1 VNIRQEHDV
10 LLTYLFNSISLKNIH
25 MKNILIT
32 GCSSGF
38 GYDSAKYLADKGH
51 HVYATMRNIDGKNSK
66 AASELKEYATANGV
80 KIKVIDLDVT
90 SDKSVENAVSQ
101 ISDVDV
107 LINNA
112 GLGFGGPIEAFT
124 SDEILAQLDLNIVGT
139 LRVAKAVLPKMRAQK
154 SGLIIQVSSTAGR
167 AAFPGFGVYNAS
179 KWGLEGV
186 SEALRYELAP
196 LGIDVV
202 IVEPGPFSTSF
213 FGNMIPPKNAEIAA
227 AYQHVQEFGD
237 GFGKQ
242 VMEMFADE
250 NAPTDPMI
258 VVKIFENL
266 IDQQPGSRP
275 LRTIAG
281 LDFGFQA
288 LNDATEPIRK
298 AGLESMGVG
307 GWDGPAA

>member
-1 VNIRQEHDV
+1 
-10 LLTYLFNSISLKNIH
+10 

-38 GYDSAKYLADKGH
+38 GLNAAKYFADKGNF
-51 HVYATMRNIDGKNSK
+51 VYASMRNVEGKNARP
-66 AASELKEYATANGV
+66 AAELAAYKSADGG

-90 SDKSVENAVSQ
+90 SDESVKTAFTQ
-101 ISDVDV
+101 ISRVDV

-112 GLGFGGPIEAFT
+112 GLGFGGPVEAFT
-124 SDEILAQLDLNIVGT
+124 ADQVLAQLDLNIVGT
-139 LRVAKAVLPKMRAQK
+139 LRVAKAVLPGMRAQK

-186 SEALRYELAP
+186 SEALRYELSP
-196 LGIDVV
+196 LGIDVA
-202 IVEPGPFSTSF
+202 IVEPGPFSTGF
-213 FGNMIPPKNAEIAA
+213 FENIIQPKDEEIAS
-227 AYQHVQEFGD
+227 AYSHVQDFVG

-242 VMEMFADE
+242 VTSLFENAD
-250 NAPTDPMI
+250 APTDPMI

-266 IDQQPGSRP
+266 MNMPNGSRP

-298 AGLESMGVG
+298 ASLEAFGISE
-307 GWDGPAA
+307 WDGPKG